1 MLNGHQIMTL
11 LVKYKV
17 CILLVILKFVFRVV
31 DLMLYL
37 KADKVE
43 LRIGKVYEF

>member
-1 MLNGHQIMTL
+1 MTL

-17 CILLVILKFVFRVV
+17 CILLVILKFVLRVV